1 MKAMEHAHA
10 ALTDRGG
17 FLDDAA
23 LQGLDIYVVGG
34 AVRDALLGY
43 VPGDYDWV
51 VVGATP
57 EAMAQRG
64 FLPVGGDFPVFL
76 HPVTREEFALAR
88 TERKSGRGYKGFT
101 FYTGL
106 DVSLEDDLKRRDLTV
121 NAIAWSPSRGF
132 VDPLSGMQDIADR
145 VLRHVGDAFI
155 EDPVRLLRL
164 ARFAAR
170 FADFSIAADTLALAR
185 RLVNDGEVDALV
197 PERVWR
203 ELAKGLMTEHPER
216 MIDVLQHTGALQKVM
231 PGLVFRAAQ
240 QTPEF
245 SLAVAGNVPL
255 AGRFALFSRL
265 SEDPDAIA
273 RHVRAPSECIDQA
286 RLLPVFIALVEQH
299 GVAVKPDN
307 RNENVSNV
315 LKISSGTDQSVS
327 NVFET
332 SGYTGESVLNVLEA
346 LDVFRKPERFA
357 ALVQA
362 ACCVYPAIDPPFWA
376 RLVAAL
382 RAIDAAAI
390 AREVQGQPSEI
401 KLRLRHT
408 RLDTLQPFLEGIGL
422 SLR

>member
-1 MKAMEHAHA
+1 MRPVEQAHA
-10 ALTDRGG
+10 ALMDRGG
-17 FLDDAA
+17 FLDDTV

-57 EAMAQRG
+57 ENMAHRG

-145 VLRHVGDAFI
+145 ILRHVGDAFI

-170 FADFSIAADTLALAR
+170 FADFAIASGTVALAR
-185 RLVNDGEVDALV
+185 RLVSDGEVDALV

-216 MIDVLQHTGALQKVM
+216 MMDVLQDTGALQKVM

-240 QTPEF
+240 QASEL
-245 SLAVAGNVPL
+245 SLAVAGNLPL
-255 AGRFALFSRL
+255 AGRFALLSRM
-265 SEDPDAIA
+265 SEDPAVIA
-273 RHVRAPSECIDQA
+273 RHVRAPSECVDQA
-286 RLLPVFIALVEQH
+286 RLLPVFLALVEQH
-299 GVAVKPDN
+299 CAAFTSGAKT
-307 RNENVSNV
+307 ENVVNV

-327 NVFET
+327 NMSEIPGT
-332 SGYTGESVLNVLEA
+332 LGERVLNVLEA
-346 LDVFRKPERFA
+346 LDVFRKPERFT

-362 ACCVYPAIDPPFWA
+362 ACCVYPSIDPTFWA
-376 RLVAAL
+376 QVVAAL
-382 RAIDAAAI
+382 RRIDAAAI

-401 KLRLRHT
+401 KRRLRQT
-408 RLDTLQPFLEGIGL
+408 RLDTLHPFLDGIG
-422 SLR
+422 